1 MLQSAVLSQ
10 PIPVLRAKARN
21 AMVIQAASP
30 AKSAVACSSCCLKSV
45 CLPSELG
52 RMDLD
57 RFIEITAAKRK
68 VARGAS
74 LYRSGDSFESLYAVH
89 SGAFKTV
96 GASREGDEK
105 ITGFHLAGELLGLEA
120 ISIGRHGYSSVALED
135 SEVCV
140 IPFAP
145 LEKMAMTVPAL
156 QHQLLRTL
164 SSDISRDQ
172 GLMQLLGSMTAEQ
185 RLAAFLL
192 SVSRRN
198 QNLGFSAIRFVLRM
212 TREDIGNYL
221 GLTLETVSRLMSRFQ
236 REGLIGVQQRDV
248 ELKDSAR
255 LREMVG
261 HW

>member
-10 PIPVLRAKARN
+10 PIPILRAKARN
-21 AMVIQAASP
+21 AMVLSVASP
-30 AKSAVACSSCCLKSV
+30 ARSAVACSSCCLKGV

-52 RMDLD
+52 RVDLD
-57 RFIEITAAKRK
+57 RFVEITAAKRK
-68 VARGAS
+68 VVRGSS
-74 LYRSGDSFESLYAVH
+74 LYHSGDSFESLYAVH

-120 ISIGRHGYSSVALED
+120 INIGRHGYSAVALED

-145 LEKMAMTVPAL
+145 LEKMAMAVPAL
-156 QHQLLRTL
+156 QHQLLRAL

-198 QNLGFSAIRFVLRM
+198 QHLGFSAIRFVLRM

-248 ELKDSAR
+248 ELKDSSR